1 MDERTRSGLLQHRTH
16 LVRDVKPVLLFDHL
30 VSDGVLTDAE
40 EEQLRAQV
48 ARQVQASELLKLLL
62 NKDNYAVI
70 SFYNALVKENYIDLA
85 ALLQD
90 FLPIPMSPSEE
101 PDHHIKSGSS
111 AFEMM
116 LREGGVPQRPVVFVE
131 RTKQLGAVRE
141 ALLGLRGAPGWVVLH
156 GMAGCGKSVIA
167 AEAVRDPKLVK
178 ECFPGGVF
186 WVCVGQVDKP
196 TLLIKLQN
204 LCQRLQPE
212 RERLDLHN
220 LEQAKDTLRL
230 ILTRHHPRCL
240 LLLDDVWD
248 SRVVK
253 AFDVH
258 SRVLLTSRDSSVTDL
273 ATGAKHRVF
282 MDQGLSEEQCLQV
295 LAQWVGREI
304 KDLPEEAAGIVA
316 ECRGSPLVVTLIGAL
331 LKDFP
336 SRWSYYLKQLQ
347 KKQFKRIRKP
357 SSYDYDA
364 LDEAMEISVSALQVE
379 LQDHYNDLV
388 VFQKD
393 TKISSKVLSVLWDM
407 DVVEVEDTMKVLV
420 DKSLA
425 FQQEDA
431 DTFTYSLH
439 DLQHDFLVEKNH
451 AVLQK
456 RHAKLVDRYFVHS
469 GKNFSSLPDDG
480 YVHFFLATHMAE
492 AGQKRELCE
501 LLFSL
506 EWVEAKLR
514 VVGCAHLINDYLQ
527 HEELIT
533 NSSQERSM
541 WKDFLAFLSVNGH
554 HFTPTRLPDVLQLA
568 LCQPDSSAVCAQ
580 ARARLARGHP
590 PNTVYLD
597 WLNKACVAVSQRLV
611 VRAHAGAVYHAAFSR
626 SGEYVASCAGDGYL
640 KKWNSRTGEELMATY
655 AHDEPVLCCAF
666 APNGRVIAT
675 GSADHTVKLWNAQ
688 SGRLLGPH
696 RAHDGEV
703 QHCTFAHA
711 FHKPLLATCSQDS
724 SIKLWEW
731 KEQGKGSALLGH
743 SGPVRCCC
751 FSPDDQRLVSC
762 SVDCTLKVWSV
773 KLRQEERSVDVR
785 ECVDSEDGAT
795 KEGERSLALRS
806 CAWSPDGRRIV
817 AVAENIVFVF
827 NALTVACENVLRT
840 HAHCTI
846 LAVAFAPD
854 SLHCAVGLSSY
865 SLEMWNV
872 KSCRKTA
879 DYRGHVGWVHGVAF
893 SADGSWLLSAS
904 EDHTVSLWQVNG
916 EESAAGVYLKRDT
929 HTLFREDGSLRIAAP
944 DINNCLRV
952 VDETGQVVS
961 VSDPLPSR
969 VRCCCLSGDGRIVAM
984 GCESGIMQ
992 IVDTESGNILHV
1004 LEGHTKCV
1012 RQCQFL
1018 MDGHVLLSCSD
1029 DATLR
1034 MWRWREGGGQCSV
1047 LDEHTEDVKC
1057 FCLLSQSLLLSCS
1070 FDGTTRLWDLNE
1082 LSLVRTFCGQEP
1094 HAAILSCQVMPSLGL
1109 FVVTCTDKTAQ
1120 VWQLD
1125 GGAMPLHVLQGHT
1138 DCVRSCGFSPDGK
1151 ILATGDDEGF
1161 VMLWSVESGQKWS
1174 CQPTARHH
1182 AWVTQVSFVREGRI
1196 LLSAAD
1202 NIKFWDVESG
1212 RVLQTFYPRGSLLKR
1227 VHTSP
1232 DGNRLVT
1239 VDSIGLLYMLSLLP
1253 LAPTASTGPV
1263 PPAKANNHVQKEPP
1277 RLDYANFKQAEV
1289 PGSEN

>member
-16 LVRDVKPVLLFDHL
+16 LVRDLKPVLLFDHL

-70 SFYNALVKENYIDLA
+70 SFYNALVKESYIDLA

-101 PDHHIKSGSS
+101 PDHHIKCGSS

-393 TKISSKVLSVLWDM
+393 TKIPSKVLSVLWDM

-451 AVLQK
+451 ALLQK
-456 RHAKLVDRYFVHS
+456 RHAKLVDRYFAHS

-492 AGQKRELCE
+492 AGQKKELCE

-527 HEELIT
+527 HKELIT
-533 NSSQERSM
+533 TSSQERSM

-580 ARARLARGHP
+580 ARARLAHGHP

-655 AHDEPVLCCAF
+655 AHDEPVLCCTF

-675 GSADHTVKLWNAQ
+675 CSADHTIKLWNAQ
-688 SGRLLGPH
+688 SGRLLCTH

-731 KEQGKGSALLGH
+731 KGQGKGSALLGH

-773 KLRQEERSVDVR
+773 KLRQEECSVDVR
-785 ECVDSEDGAT
+785 DCVDSEDGAT
-795 KEGERSLALRS
+795 NRGERSLALRS
-806 CAWSPDGRRIV
+806 CAWSPDGSRIV
-817 AVAENIVFVF
+817 AVAENIIFVF

-904 EDHTVSLWQVNG
+904 EDHTVS
-916 EESAAGVYLKRDT
+916 
-929 HTLFREDGSLRIAAP
+929 
-944 DINNCLRV
+944 V

-969 VRCCCLSGDGRIVAM
+969 VRCCCLSGDGSIAAM

-1034 MWRWREGGGQCSV
+1034 MWRWREGGGQCSL

-1070 FDGTTRLWDLNE
+1070 FDGTTKLWDLNE

-1109 FVVTCTDKTAQ
+1109 FVVTCTDKTAK

-1125 GGAMPLHVLQGHT
+1125 GGAMPLHVLKGHT

-1253 LAPTASTGPV
+1253 
-1263 PPAKANNHVQKEPP
+1263 
-1277 RLDYANFKQAEV
+1277 
-1289 PGSEN
+1289 